1 MWETKCINLSV
12 LFPPLPL
19 CLQICMLHKLGFD
32 KENVYDQIRTA
43 IRNAPQ
49 FRFDWFIKSRTAL
62 VSCVIW
68 EHCIYN
74 LLCTVYYLR
83 LNSTVKEKKQHM
95 FIMCLVLFPAFP
107 PSHLPTMELW
117 LFPDLPTIKLWLFPA
132 FPPSHH
138 PALIAGQWK
147 APGNEATPY
156 KEVLHKHKQRMFWLV
171 LQPHATVVVKV
182 VSLCFTWY
190 YCSTLHP
197 YTSSALV
204 VH

>member
-1 MWETKCINLSV
+1 
-12 LFPPLPL
+12 
-19 CLQICMLHKLGFD
+19 MLHKLGFD

-83 LNSTVKEKKQHM
+83 LNSTVKEKKNTCSLCALCCSQ
-95 FIMCLVLFPAFP
+95 
-107 PSHLPTMELW
+107 PSHLPTME
-117 LFPDLPTIKLWLFPA
+117 LWLFPA

-182 VSLCFTWY
+182 VSLCFTWC

>member
-1 MWETKCINLSV
+1 
-12 LFPPLPL
+12 
-19 CLQICMLHKLGFD
+19 MLHKLGFD

-95 FIMCLVLFPAFP
+95 FIMCLVLFPVFP
-107 PSHLPTMELW
+107 PSHLPTIPPW
-117 LFPDLPTIKLWLFPA
+117 SFDCSQPSHLPTIQLWLLVNEKPLVMRPHHIRKFFTNINRGCFGWYFSHMLLLWSRWFPCV
-132 FPPSHH
+132 SHDTIVPLCTH
-138 PALIAGQWK
+138 TLAQLWWFIK
-147 APGNEATPY
+147 T
-156 KEVLHKHKQRMFWLV
+156 LLV
-171 LQPHATVVVKV
+171 
-182 VSLCFTWY
+182 TWFY
-190 YCSTLHP
+190 F
-197 YTSSALV
+197 
-204 VH
+204 VHSWTFFLLLNK